1 MPTRVLAAVVAVGLT
16 VGGGAFYFV
25 TRADDTT
32 SVPDLGSPEDRTF
45 ASNDPIERACALP
58 QEQLVRLWRGHHPV
72 HSEDVTTVPLDP
84 NYSGGFTVTSH
95 SGPWDY
101 VQTIPLVLY
110 GDQIP
115 AAGPVERPASITDA
129 SRAGTRPTF
138 DNHGRLG
145 RRRAERAGSMGGQV
159 AQPRAA

>member
-1 MPTRVLAAVVAVGLT
+1 MPRRVLAVVVAVALGA
-16 VGGGAFYFV
+16 GGGAFYLA
-25 TRADDTT
+25 TRASDDTA
-32 SVPDLGSPEDRTF
+32 SVPDLGPPEERTF

-58 QEQLVRLWRGHHPV
+58 EEQLARLWRGHHPI

-115 AAGPVERPASITDA
+115 AAGAVEDPASITD
-129 SRAGTRPTF
+129 
-138 DNHGRLG
+138 
-145 RRRAERAGSMGGQV
+145 V
-159 AQPRAA
+159 